1 MGSLNMK
8 HLLEIWGNI
17 SVLIFKDMESKRY
30 EYFCSLH
37 DIGQFFQ
44 LPTFLSLHV
53 TYRTTV
59 VTNETVQFMDVSW
72 LYWYFWK
79 TVVYRG
85 NVQRETY
92 LAVIIKFSMQ
102 DLYDNISKPELHESQ
117 VVS

>member
-8 HLLEIWGNI
+8 HLLEIWVNI
-17 SVLIFKDMESKRY
+17 SVLIFKDMES
-30 EYFCSLH
+30 EYFCNLYE
-37 DIGQFFQ
+37 IGQFFQ

-53 TYRTTV
+53 TYPTTV
-59 VTNETVQFMDVSW
+59 VTNKTVQFMDVSW

-79 TVVYRG
+79 TVVYRE

-102 DLYDNISKPELHESQ
+102 DLYDNINKPELHESQ
-117 VVS
+117 VVN